1 MQPLLLQVGADTHH
15 RASPLPLHLPSP
27 TMTKPIYTMY
37 TAQPPQ
43 TVPPPPLPY
52 RPRPQHSIIY
62 SRNRCHTTHHIPPYS
77 FHHHPT
83 TTTLRTLF

>member
-1 MQPLLLQVGADTHH
+1 
-15 RASPLPLHLPSP
+15 
-27 TMTKPIYTMY
+27 MTRPIYTIII

-62 SRNRCHTTHHIPPYS
+62 SLNRYLTTHHIPPYP

-83 TTTLRTLF
+83 TTPLRTLF